1 MIPEFSDPAAQGLWN
16 GYVAQVDRMVALIGP
31 EAAELSEDLRAHLA
45 DSFASDTSGSEIDRL
60 QRAIGRL
67 GQPSEFLRPMLA
79 DELLERGA
87 RTYDPSLISRGLYH
101 TIRSG
106 SRRALSAIAFA
117 AGYILLAIFAAMT
130 LLKPFF
136 SDHVGLI
143 RGPNGS
149 LTFGIVS
156 EGAGEELLGLWS
168 IPLTLAL
175 CALLYVLLTRALRR
189 YGTSP

>member
-16 GYVAQVDRMVALIGP
+16 DYVAQVDRMVALIGP

-45 DSFASDTSGSEIDRL
+45 DSFASDTSGSEVDRI
-60 QRAIGRL
+60 QRAIERL

-87 RTYDPSLISRGLYH
+87 RTYDPALISRGLYH

-106 SRRALSAIAFA
+106 SRRAFSAIAFA
-117 AGYILLAIFAAMT
+117 AGYILLANFAAMT
-130 LLKPFF
+130 LFKPFF

-149 LTFGIVS
+149 LTFGIVGD
-156 EGAGEELLGLWS
+156 GAGEELLGLWS

-189 YGTSP
+189 YGT

>member
-1 MIPEFSDPAAQGLWN
+1 MMPEFDDPAAQTLWN
-16 GYVAQVDRMVALIGP
+16 DYVFQVDRMVALIGP

-45 DSFASDTSGSEIDRL
+45 DSFASETAGAEIDRL
-60 QRAIGRL
+60 RRAIARL

-87 RTYDPSLISRGLYH
+87 QTYDPSLISRGLYH

-106 SRRALSAIAFA
+106 SRRALTAIAFA
-117 AGYILLAIFAAMT
+117 AGYIFLAIFAVMT

-136 SDHVGLI
+136 SNHVGLI

-149 LTFGIVS
+149 LTFGLVAD
-156 EGAGEELLGLWS
+156 GAGEDLLGLWS

-175 CALLYVLLTRALRR
+175 CVLLYVLLTRALRR
-189 YGTSP
+189 RAKTP